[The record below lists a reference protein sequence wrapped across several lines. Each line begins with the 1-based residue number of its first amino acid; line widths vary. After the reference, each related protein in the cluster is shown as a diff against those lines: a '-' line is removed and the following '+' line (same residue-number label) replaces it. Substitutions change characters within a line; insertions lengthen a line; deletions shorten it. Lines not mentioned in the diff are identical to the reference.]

1 MITVIL
7 QEILLQILLVSR
19 IYYSKQI
26 LNKTDT
32 SSVFKKANYIY
43 KISIKLLSNIRIT
56 LSRQYK
62 SNISTRKCNEILHL
76 KELNDKRKAY
86 LPLYEG
92 RVRRLPPMSKFVCKL
107 CYLHPLPRPYRYT
120 CCSPSFQK

>member
-7 QEILLQILLVSR
+7 QEILLQILLVSI

-26 LNKTDT
+26 LNKLDI

-43 KISIKLLSNIRIT
+43 EISIKLLSNIRIT

-62 SNISTRKCNEILHL
+62 SNISTRK
-76 KELNDKRKAY
+76 
-86 LPLYEG
+86 
-92 RVRRLPPMSKFVCKL
+92 
-107 CYLHPLPRPYRYT
+107 
-120 CCSPSFQK
+120 